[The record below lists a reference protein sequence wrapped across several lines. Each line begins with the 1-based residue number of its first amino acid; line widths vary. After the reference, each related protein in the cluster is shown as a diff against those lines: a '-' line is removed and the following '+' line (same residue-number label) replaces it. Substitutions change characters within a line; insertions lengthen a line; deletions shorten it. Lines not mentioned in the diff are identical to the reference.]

1 MIDDQLAT
9 QLNEIAVGCRVL
21 ALYGHEDK
29 SLGHLS
35 LRDPQGRGLWLK
47 RAGVGLAEI
56 EGPDDFTLIDF
67 EGRKLHGTGTVH
79 MEWPI
84 HTEIMI
90 ARPQINVVGHTHPFY
105 GCLFA
110 ATDENLVGLGH
121 EGCYFGHDLPRY
133 RGTSY
138 LIDTQSLGRDLVTA
152 LGTRK
157 AVLMNNHGVVFC
169 GESMGV
175 AGTLGITLEKACRQ
189 QITLA
194 ATGYPLILP
203 AEDEVKMKEEK
214 LASRATLER
223 FWPYYVRMLARY
235 ESGHGKIVPLQG

>member
-1 MIDDQLAT
+1 MISDVVRTKLLDLA
-9 QLNEIAVGCRVL
+9 IGCRVL

-29 SLGHLS
+29 NLGHLS
-35 LRDPQGRGLWLK
+35 MRDPDGRGLWLK
-47 RAGVGLAEI
+47 RAGAGLAEI
-56 EGPDDFTLIDF
+56 EGPEDFTLIDF
-67 EGRKLHGTGTVH
+67 DGRKLHGDGVVH

-84 HTEIMI
+84 HTEIML
-90 ARPQINVVGHTHPFY
+90 ARPRINVVGHTHPFY

-110 ATDENLVGLGH
+110 ATEEKLVGFGH
-121 EGCYFGHDLPRY
+121 EGCYFGHDVPRY

-138 LIDTQSLGRDLVTA
+138 LIDTQALGRDLAAA
-152 LGTRK
+152 LGVRK

-169 GESMGV
+169 GENVAV

-194 ATGYPLILP
+194 ATGFRTILP
-203 AEDEVKMKEEK
+203 PEEEVKMKEQK
-214 LASRATLER
+214 LASVPTLER
-223 FWPYYVRMLARY
+223 FWTYYMRMLARY